1 MTNRQNSLFRESYS
15 SNLIEKYFVDFLV
28 PVPGVM
34 GSNPPVS
41 GVVSRKL
48 TLAARFIQ
56 SSLWRG
62 LAKIFDF
69 DRIR

>member
-1 MTNRQNSLFRESYS
+1 M
-15 SNLIEKYFVDFLV
+15 DFLV

-48 TLAARFIQ
+48 ILAAGSIQ
-56 SSLWRG
+56 STLWRW
-62 LAKIFDF
+62 LAQCFDLDSIATF
-69 DRIR
+69 P